1 MNLFAMTIRWN
12 LGWSVAG
19 NATAGGWGVG
29 GLLVIA
35 DIRGELNLHSHLIH
49 KNTDTDRSK
58 AAEEE
63 EDELLLSLLM
73 PLLKVL
79 RLALTAETNRTWPK
93 QRTN

>member
-1 MNLFAMTIRWN
+1 MEPWLVGRRER
-12 LGWSVAG
+12 S
-19 NATAGGWGVG
+19 ATAGGWEGG

-35 DIRGELNLHSHLIH
+35 DIRGELNLHSHHIH

-58 AAEEE
+58 AAEED
-63 EDELLLSLLM
+63 DEFLLSLLM
-73 PLLKVL
+73 PLLLL